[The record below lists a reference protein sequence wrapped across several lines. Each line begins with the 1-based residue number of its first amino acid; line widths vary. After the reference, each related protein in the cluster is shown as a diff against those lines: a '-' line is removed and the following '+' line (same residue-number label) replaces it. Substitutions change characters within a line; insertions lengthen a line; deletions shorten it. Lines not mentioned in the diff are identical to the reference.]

1 MLRSGRSSQSGGSHA
16 LAGVMVVRCLVGWL
30 ALRSGGGFLDGV
42 RSKSEERFPARL
54 VVVR

>member
-1 MLRSGRSSQSGGSHA
+1 M
-16 LAGVMVVRCLVGWL
+16 AGVMVVRCLVGWL